1 MIVQPIPTSRI
12 ADEWGDI
19 VDALYPALRQD
30 PSFSVQSLY
39 DRLMAGLAWVCE
51 VSDGASGYWVITLD
65 TDGNELVAWTTAIA
79 GKIEGGPKQRADY
92 IRDAVTFLENIM
104 INAGVTAHRIC
115 GRSSWGMI
123 LPHYLPYEGARNG
136 IQKRL
141 G

>member
-1 MIVQPIPTSRI
+1 MIVKTIPINRI
-12 ADEWGDI
+12 TGEWGNI

-30 PSFSVQSLY
+30 PTFSIQSLY

-65 TDGNELVAWTTAIA
+65 VDGDDLVAWTTAIA
-79 GKIEGGPKQRADY
+79 GKIEGGPKQRVKY
-92 IRDAVTFLENIM
+92 IRDAVAFLEHIM

-115 GRSSWGMI
+115 GRQQWSAV
-123 LPHYLPYEGARNG
+123 LPHYSPYEGARNG
-136 IQKRL
+136 LEKRL

>member
-1 MIVQPIPTSRI
+1 MKIVTISTERI
-12 ADEWGDI
+12 SDEWGDI
-19 VDALYPALRQD
+19 AEALHHALRQD
-30 PSFSVQSLY
+30 PSFRVQGLY

-65 TDGNELVAWTTAIA
+65 TDGDELVAWTTAIA
-79 GKIEGGPKQRADY
+79 GKIEGGPKQRVKY
-92 IRDAVTFLENIM
+92 IRDAVSFLENIM

-115 GRSSWGMI
+115 GRPWHNI